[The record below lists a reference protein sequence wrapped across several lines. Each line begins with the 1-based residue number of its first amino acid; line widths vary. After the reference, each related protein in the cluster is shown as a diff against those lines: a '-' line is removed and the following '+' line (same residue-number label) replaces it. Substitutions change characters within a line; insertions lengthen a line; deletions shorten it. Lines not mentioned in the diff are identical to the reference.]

1 MISRPKIHWRMSAC
15 QFGRIY
21 LALHENEYLAPD
33 VADIAGRHVKSI
45 AWAVVVDDW
54 TTVKRHRC
62 GEKNLF

>member
-1 MISRPKIHWRMSAC
+1 MSAC